1 MGKGD
6 EIMCGI
12 LGPPA
17 QTEEFC
23 IDLFYTSAY
32 NLFNKK
38 PWIEKNC
45 SKTADNQI
53 KSINFTEVLAKCS
66 YHKIRKV

>member
-6 EIMCGI
+6 EIVCGI
-12 LGPPA
+12 LGPPE

-38 PWIEKNC
+38 PWIEKKC
-45 SKTADNQI
+45 SKTADN
-53 KSINFTEVLAKCS
+53 KN
-66 YHKIRKV
+66 